1 MSPAAIGLAHGSAFA
16 KKKKGIKHAPA
27 VFGLSTGGPLGMAS
41 RAAIGSGLAKRR
53 KRRMSEG

>member
-1 MSPAAIGLAHGSAFA
+1 MSPTVIGVAHGAAFA
-16 KKKKGIKHAPA
+16 KNKKGIKHAPA
-27 VFGLSTGGPLGMAS
+27 LFGLNTGGPLGMAS